1 MSRESK
7 EIREIMGDIEQIMES
22 YVFGKKP
29 QQVIPEAGN
38 DINSSGEIPPATP
51 EETNNVGSENSGQGN
66 STNIDKDVVNIRRIS
81 LELLSKINPLSSPEE
96 SKTMKS
102 IWDSCEKFLYKD
114 KQPKEQNNN
123 I

>member
-22 YVFGKKP
+22 YVFGP
-29 QQVIPEAGN
+29 QQVIPEAAD
-38 DINSSGEIPPATP
+38 DINSSGEIPPVTP
-51 EETNNVGSENSGQGN
+51 GETNNIGSENSDSGQGN